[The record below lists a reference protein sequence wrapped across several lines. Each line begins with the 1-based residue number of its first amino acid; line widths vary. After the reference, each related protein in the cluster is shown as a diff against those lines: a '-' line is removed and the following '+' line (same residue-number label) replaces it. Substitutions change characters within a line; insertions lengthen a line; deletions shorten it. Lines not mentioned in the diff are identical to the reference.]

1 MIIGR
6 GLLEA
11 GVTRYLIGIDNG
23 SQSTK
28 VSVFDERGKVVCE
41 GRQALRPNDTPRPG
55 VVEHPDDDIWFSIGE
70 ASRRAMAAFPGE
82 VADIVGVGL
91 CTIRFCRALLK
102 SDGSLASPVMSWMD
116 ARVSRLH
123 EPGNPEVA
131 YVTTSSGYIS
141 HRMTGQFKDTAA
153 NYAGVWP
160 ISSDRWE
167 WLRDD
172 EGFSKFQIRRD
183 MLFELVMPGDVLG
196 HVTAEA
202 SRHTGI
208 PAGLPVFATS
218 NDKAVEALG
227 CGLRSSETLLVSLG
241 TYTASMT
248 TGQRN
253 ITDAASFWSNFAS
266 IPHRYLYESYG
277 IRRGMWTVSWWRDL
291 LGEQARSAARNQGL
305 AVEQYL
311 DLEAEKVPPG
321 SDGLMVI
328 LDWLAPTEAPFKKGS
343 IVGFDVRHGRFHIY
357 RAILEGIAL
366 TIYRCGTAMG
376 KETGDTYERIVVS
389 GGGSNSDVFM
399 HIFAD
404 VFGIPAVRSKMNNA
418 AGLGSAIC
426 AAVGQGMYSSWDEA
440 IEHMVS
446 WEPAFVPDKANH
458 ELYQAMSAIYDDVPG
473 LTDKIF
479 ERSFKIFD

>member
-1 MIIGR
+1 MMK
-6 GLLEA
+6 
-11 GVTRYLIGIDNG
+11 RYLIGIDNG

-28 VSVFDERGKVVCE
+28 VSVFDERGTVVCE

-55 VVEHPDDDIWFSIGE
+55 IVEHPDDDIWFSIGE
-70 ASRRAMAAFPGE
+70 ASRQAMEAFPGD

-102 SDGSLASPVMSWMD
+102 ADGTLASPVMSWMD
-116 ARVSRLH
+116 ARVSRPYEHTDLD
-123 EPGNPEVA
+123 VA

-141 HRMTGQFKDTAA
+141 HRMTGEFKDTAA

-160 ISSDRWE
+160 FSADRWE

-172 EGFSKFQIRRD
+172 EGFAKFQVPRE
-183 MLFELVMPGDVLG
+183 MLFEVVMPGEVLG
-196 HVTAEA
+196 HVTPEA

-208 PAGLPVFATS
+208 PAGLPVIATS

-227 CGLRSSETLLVSLG
+227 CGLRSPDTLLVSLG

-248 TGQRN
+248 VGERN
-253 ITDAASFWSNFAS
+253 VPDAKSFWSNLAA
-266 IPHRYLYESYG
+266 IPHQYLYESHG

-291 LGEQARSAARNQGL
+291 LGEAARAAAARRGL
-305 AVEQYL
+305 GVERYL

-321 SDGLMVI
+321 SNGLMVV
-328 LDWLAPTEAPFKKGS
+328 LDWLAPTEAPFKKGA
-343 IVGFDVRHGRFHIY
+343 IVGFDVRHDSFHIY

-366 TIYRCGTAMG
+366 TIHRCGTALG
-376 KETGDTYERIVVS
+376 RETAQTFNRIVVS

-404 VFGIPAVRSKMNNA
+404 VFGIPAVRSRMNNA
-418 AGLGSAIC
+418 AGLGSAMC
-426 AAVGQGMYSSWDEA
+426 AAVGQGLYGSWDEA
-440 IEHMVS
+440 VEKMVA
-446 WEPAFVPDKANH
+446 WEAPFAPDIRNH
-458 ELYQAMSAIYDDVPG
+458 ELYQAMSAVYDEIPS

-479 ERSFKIFD
+479 QRSYEIFG

>member
-1 MIIGR
+1 MAAAA
-6 GLLEA
+6 LE
-11 GVTRYLIGIDNG
+11 VMVKHYLIGIDNG

-28 VSVFDERGKVVCE
+28 VSVFDERGTVVCE

-55 VVEHPDDDIWFSIGE
+55 VVEHPDDDLWFSIGE
-70 ASRRAMAAFPGE
+70 ASRRAMEAFPGSVSE
-82 VADIVGVGL
+82 IVGVGL

-102 SDGSLASPVMSWMD
+102 GDGTLANPVMSWMD
-116 ARVSRLH
+116 ERVSRPY
-123 EPGNPEVA
+123 EPSDPDVR

-141 HRMTGQFKDTAA
+141 HRMTGEFKDTAA

-160 ISSDRWE
+160 FSSDRWE

-172 EGFSKFQIRRD
+172 EGFSGYQIPRE

-196 HVTAEA
+196 SVTAEA

-208 PAGLPVFATS
+208 PEGLPVVATS

-227 CGLRSSETLLVSLG
+227 CGLRASDTLLVSLG

-248 TGQRN
+248 TGTRN
-253 ITDAASFWSNFAS
+253 VLDAASFWSNFAS
-266 IPHRYLYESYG
+266 VPRQYLYESHG

-291 LGEQARSAARNQGL
+291 LGEEARSAAARQGL
-305 AVEQYL
+305 GVERYL

-321 SDGLMVI
+321 SKGLMVI
-328 LDWLAPTEAPFKKGS
+328 LDWLAPTEAPFKKGT
-343 IVGFDVRHGRFHIY
+343 ILGFDVRHDRFHVY

-366 TIYRCGTAMG
+366 TIHRCGIAMG
-376 KETGDTYERIVVS
+376 KETGVQYNQVVVS
-389 GGGSNSDVFM
+389 GGGSNSDVVM

-404 VFGIPAVRSKMNNA
+404 VFGIPAFRSKMNNA

-426 AAVGQGMYSSWDEA
+426 AAVGEGLYGSWDQA
-440 IEHMVS
+440 IENMVS
-446 WEPAFVPDKANH
+446 WEPAFAPNEANH
-458 ELYQAMSAIYDDVPG
+458 GLYQRMAAVYDEVPS

-479 ERSFKIFD
+479 ERSYEIFG

>member
-1 MIIGR
+1 
-6 GLLEA
+6 LA
-11 GVTRYLIGIDNG
+11 RYLIGIDNG

-28 VSVFDERGKVVCE
+28 VSVFDERGAVVCE
-41 GRQALRPNDTPRPG
+41 GRQVLRPNDTPRPG
-55 VVEHPDDDIWFSIGE
+55 VVEHPDDDLWFSIGE
-70 ASRRAMAAFPGE
+70 ASRRAMAAYPGDP
-82 VADIVGVGL
+82 ADIAGVGL
-91 CTIRFCRALLK
+91 CTIRFCRALLRA
-102 SDGSLASPVMSWMD
+102 DGTLASPIMSWMD
-116 ARVSRLH
+116 ARVSRPYEHLD
-123 EPGNPEVA
+123 PNVC

-141 HRMTGQFKDTAA
+141 HRMTGQLKDTAA

-172 EGFSKFQIRRD
+172 EGFADFHVPRE

-196 HVTAEA
+196 SVTHEA
-202 SRHTGI
+202 ARHTGI
-208 PAGLPVFATS
+208 PAGLPVYATS

-227 CGLRSSETLLVSLG
+227 CGLRSSDTLLVSLG

-248 TGQRN
+248 TGERN
-253 ITDAASFWSNFAS
+253 VADASSFWSNFAS
-266 IPHRYLYESYG
+266 IPRQYLYESHG

-291 LGEQARSAARNQGL
+291 LGEDASRSAEGQGVP
-305 AVEQYL
+305 VERYL

-321 SDGLMVI
+321 SDGLMVT
-328 LDWLAPTEAPFKKGS
+328 LDWLAPTHAPFKKGS
-343 IVGFDVRHGRFHIY
+343 IVGFDVRHDRFHIY

-366 TIYRCGTAMG
+366 TIYRCAMAMS
-376 KETGDTYERIVVS
+376 KETGETYDRIVVS

-404 VFGIPAVRSKMNNA
+404 VFGIPALRSKMNNA

-426 AAVGQGMYSSWDEA
+426 AAVGQGLYGSWDEA
-440 IEHMVS
+440 IDNMVS
-446 WEPAFVPDKANH
+446 WEPAFSPDAGNH
-458 ELYQAMSAIYDDVPG
+458 DLYQQMSAIYDEIPS

-479 ERSFKIFD
+479 EQSYKIFG

>member
-1 MIIGR
+1 M
-6 GLLEA
+6 
-11 GVTRYLIGIDNG
+11 VKRYLIGIDNG

-28 VSVFDERGKVVCE
+28 VSVFDEHGNVVCE
-41 GRQALRPNDTPRPG
+41 GRQALRPSDTPRPG
-55 VVEHPDDDIWFSIGE
+55 IVEHPDDDIWLSIGE
-70 ASRRAMAAFPGE
+70 ASRRAMEAFPGD

-91 CTIRFCRALLK
+91 CTIRFCRALLR
-102 SDGSLASPVMSWMD
+102 SDGTLASPVMSWMD
-116 ARVSRLH
+116 ARVSRPYEH
-123 EPGNPEVA
+123 TNPDVA

-141 HRMTGQFKDTAA
+141 HRMTGEFKDTAA

-160 ISSDRWE
+160 FSADRWE

-172 EGFSKFQIRRD
+172 EGFANFQVPRE
-183 MLFELVMPGDVLG
+183 MLFELLMPGEVLG
-196 HVTAEA
+196 HVTPEA

-208 PAGLPVFATS
+208 PAGLPVVATS

-227 CGLRSSETLLVSLG
+227 CGLRSPDTLLVSLG

-248 TGQRN
+248 TGERN
-253 ITDAASFWSNFAS
+253 VPDAKSFWSNFAS
-266 IPHRYLYESYG
+266 IPHQYLYESYG

-291 LGEQARSAARNQGL
+291 LGEEARSAAERRGL
-305 AVEQYL
+305 GVERYL
-311 DLEAEKVPPG
+311 DSEAEKVPPG
-321 SDGLMVI
+321 SNGLMVV
-328 LDWLAPTEAPFKKGS
+328 LDWLAPTEAPFKKGA
-343 IVGFDVRHGRFHIY
+343 IVGFDVRHDRFHIY

-366 TIYRCGTAMG
+366 TIYRCGMAMG
-376 KETGDTYERIVVS
+376 RETAQTCERIVVS
-389 GGGSNSDVFM
+389 GGGSNSEVFM

-426 AAVGQGMYSSWDEA
+426 AAVGQGLYGSFDEA

-446 WEPAFVPDKANH
+446 WEAPFAPEVKNH
-458 ELYQAMSAIYDDVPG
+458 ELYQAMSAVYDEIPS

-479 ERSFKIFD
+479 ERSYEIFG

>member
-1 MIIGR
+1 V
-6 GLLEA
+6 A
-11 GVTRYLIGIDNG
+11 RYLIGIDNG

-28 VSVFDERGKVVCE
+28 VSVFDERGTVVCQA
-41 GRQALRPNDTPRPG
+41 RQSLRPNDTPRPG
-55 VVEHPDDDIWFSIGE
+55 VVEHPDDDIWYSIGE
-70 ASRRAMAAFPGE
+70 ASRRAMQSFPGDFG
-82 VADIVGVGL
+82 DIVGVGL

-102 SDGSLASPVMSWMD
+102 GDGSLASPVLSWMD
-116 ARVSRLH
+116 ARVSRFH
-123 EPGNPEVA
+123 EPGDRDVR

-160 ISSDRWE
+160 VSTDRWE

-172 EGFSKFQIRRD
+172 EGFADYHIPRD

-196 HVTAEA
+196 SVTREA

-248 TGQRN
+248 TGHRN
-253 ITDAASFWSNFAS
+253 VVDAHSFWSNFAS
-266 IPHRYLYESYG
+266 VPHQYLYESRG

-291 LGEQARSAARNQGL
+291 LGEEATISAERQGVT
-305 AVEQYL
+305 VERYL
-311 DLEAEKVPPG
+311 DLEATKVPPG
-321 SDGLMVI
+321 SDGLMVT

-343 IVGFDVRHGRFHIY
+343 ILGFDVRHNRFHVY

-366 TIYRCGTAMG
+366 TIERCGRAMG
-376 KETGDTYERIVVS
+376 TETGELYQQIVVS
-389 GGGSNSDVFM
+389 GGGSNSDLFM
-399 HIFAD
+399 QIFAD
-404 VFGIPAVRSKMNNA
+404 VFGIEAVRCRVNNA

-426 AAVGQGMYSSWDEA
+426 VAVGSGLHGSWVEA
-440 IEHMVS
+440 IEKMVS
-446 WEPAFVPDKANH
+446 YEPPFVPEAGNH
-458 ELYQAMSAIYDDVPG
+458 ELYRRASAIYNEIPS

-479 ERSFKIFD
+479 DESYKVFG

>member
-1 MIIGR
+1 M
-6 GLLEA
+6 
-11 GVTRYLIGIDNG
+11 RYLIGIDNG

-28 VSVFDERGKVVCE
+28 VSVFDARGTVVCE

-70 ASRRAMAAFPGE
+70 ASRRAMEAFPGDI
-82 VADIVGVGL
+82 ADIIGVGL

-102 SDGSLASPVMSWMD
+102 ADGTLASPVMSWMD
-116 ARVSRLH
+116 ARVSRPY
-123 EPGNPEVA
+123 EPTNPEVA

-160 ISSDRWE
+160 ISSDCWR

-172 EGFSKFQIRRD
+172 EGFASFQVPRE
-183 MLFELVMPGDVLG
+183 MLFELVMPGDALG
-196 HVTAEA
+196 SVSAAA

-208 PAGLPVFATS
+208 PAGLPVFATA

-227 CGLRSSETLLVSLG
+227 CGLRSNGTLLVSLG

-253 ITDAASFWSNFAS
+253 IKDASSFWSNFAS
-266 IPHRYLYESYG
+266 VPHHYLYESYG

-291 LGEQARSAARNQGL
+291 LGEEASAAARRKDLG
-305 AVEQYL
+305 VEKYL

-321 SDGLMVI
+321 SDGLMVV

-376 KETGDTYERIVVS
+376 KETGASYERIVVS
-389 GGGSNSDVFM
+389 GGGSNSEVFM

-404 VFGIPAVRSKMNNA
+404 VFGIPALRSKMNNA

-426 AAVGQGMYSSWDEA
+426 AAVGQGLYGSWDEA
-440 IEHMVS
+440 IDAMVS
-446 WEPAFVPDKANH
+446 WEPAFVPDAKNH
-458 ELYQAMSAIYDDVPG
+458 ALYQAMSEIYDEIPS

-479 ERSFKIFD
+479 KKSYKIFD